1 MRYPVIVLSLTMFA
15 AGCAGTPPLEGD
27 ASLTARN
34 EIVCK
39 TETPTGSH
47 LPKRVCR
54 HKSDIE
60 NDERTVRMLEER
72 MQRNGPQWENRPGD
86 ND

>member
-1 MRYPVIVLSLTMFA
+1 MRYQALLISATLIA
-15 AGCAGTPPLEGD
+15 AGCAGSPPLEGD
-27 ASLTARN
+27 ASLVART

-39 TETPTGSH
+39 METPTGSH

-54 HKSDIE
+54 HQSDIE

-72 MQRNGPQWENRPGD
+72 MSRNGPNWENRPGD
-86 ND
+86 NR

>member
-1 MRYPVIVLSLTMFA
+1 MRYPVIVLALTMFA

-39 TETPTGSH
+39 VIQLYTDF
-47 LPKRVCR
+47 LYLI
-54 HKSDIE
+54 HKNVVT
-60 NDERTVRMLEER
+60 NDR
-72 MQRNGPQWENRPGD
+72 RNGHQQTAISAGHIWKP
-86 ND
+86 

>member
-1 MRYPVIVLSLTMFA
+1 MTILA
-15 AGCAGTPPLEGD
+15 AGCAGTPALEGD
-27 ASLTARN
+27 ASLAART

-54 HKSDIE
+54 QRLDID

-72 MQRNGPQWENRPGD
+72 MNRNGPNWENRPGD